1 MTNTNQVDSGMPR
14 RELGQ
19 GLKVSALGLGCMGMS
34 FAYGQADEAE
44 SLRTIRAAIEL
55 GINFLDTAEVYGP
68 FTNEEL
74 VGKAIKDVP
83 RESIVVATKFG
94 FKFEDGNI
102 TGVDSRPEHVRD
114 ACEGSLKRLDVEYID
129 LFYQHRVD
137 PNVPIEDTIGAMAR
151 LVDEGK
157 VRHLGLS
164 EASAKTIRRA
174 HKVHPITALQS
185 EYSLWERAVEKEAL
199 PAVRELGIGFVPY
212 SPLGRGFLTGKIKNT
227 RELSEDDFRRQL
239 PRFEDENLRRNL
251 AIVEKVETLASEKG
265 ATPGQ
270 IALAWILHKG
280 ENFVPIPGTS
290 RVKHLKENAAAV
302 FIKLSA
308 EEMAALDGLSAQ
320 VSGERYREQQMAMV
334 NK

>member
-74 VGKAIKDVP
+74 VGKAIKNVP

-94 FKFEDGNI
+94 FRFEDGKI
-102 TGVDSRPEHVRD
+102 TGLDSRPEHVREV
-114 ACEGSLKRLDVEYID
+114 CEGSLKRLGVEYID

-137 PNVPIEDTIGAMAR
+137 PDVLIEDTVGAMAR

-157 VRHLGLS
+157 IRHLGLS
-164 EASAKTIRRA
+164 EASAETIRRA

-185 EYSLWERAVEKEAL
+185 EYSLWERAVEKGAL
-199 PAVRELGIGFVPY
+199 AAVRELGIGFVPY
-212 SPLGRGFLTGKIKNT
+212 SPLGRGFLTGKIKDVE
-227 RELSEDDFRRQL
+227 ELSEDDFRRQL
-239 PRFEDENLRRNL
+239 PRFEDENLRRNM
-251 AIVEKVETLASEKG
+251 AIVEKVESLARERG

-302 FIKLSA
+302 FIKLTA
-308 EEMAALDGLSAQ
+308 DEMAALDGLSSL
-320 VSGERYREQQMAMV
+320 VVGERYREKDMARV

>member
-74 VGKAIKDVP
+74 VGKAIKNVP

-94 FKFEDGNI
+94 FRFEDGKI
-102 TGVDSRPEHVRD
+102 TGLDSRPEHVREV
-114 ACEGSLKRLDVEYID
+114 CEGSLKRLGVEYID

-137 PNVPIEDTIGAMAR
+137 PDVLIEDTVGAMAR

-157 VRHLGLS
+157 IRHLGLS
-164 EASAKTIRRA
+164 EASAETIRRA

-185 EYSLWERAVEKEAL
+185 EYSLWERAVEKGAL
-199 PAVRELGIGFVPY
+199 AAVRELGIGFVPY
-212 SPLGRGFLTGKIKNT
+212 SPLGRGFLTGKIKDVE
-227 RELSEDDFRRQL
+227 ELSEDDFRRQL
-239 PRFEDENLRRNL
+239 PRFEDENLRRNM
-251 AIVEKVETLASEKG
+251 AIVEKVESLARERG

-302 FIKLSA
+302 FIKLTA
-308 EEMAALDGLSAQ
+308 DEMAALDGLSSLVA
-320 VSGERYREQQMAMV
+320 GERYREKDMARV

>member
-74 VGKAIKDVP
+74 VGKAIKNVP

-94 FKFEDGNI
+94 FRFEDGKI
-102 TGVDSRPEHVRD
+102 TGLDSRPEHVREV
-114 ACEGSLKRLDVEYID
+114 CEGSLKRLGVEYID

-137 PNVPIEDTIGAMAR
+137 PDVLIEDTVGAMAR

-157 VRHLGLS
+157 IRHLGLS
-164 EASAKTIRRA
+164 EASAETIRRA

-185 EYSLWERAVEKEAL
+185 EYSLWERAVEKGAL
-199 PAVRELGIGFVPY
+199 SAVRELGIGFVPY
-212 SPLGRGFLTGKIKNT
+212 SPLGRGFLTGKIKGVE
-227 RELSEDDFRRQL
+227 ELSEDDFRRQL
-239 PRFEDENLRRNL
+239 PRFEDENLRRNM
-251 AIVEKVETLASEKG
+251 AIVEKVESLARERG

-302 FIKLSA
+302 FIKLTA
-308 EEMAALDGLSAQ
+308 DEMAALDGLSSL
-320 VSGERYREQQMAMV
+320 VVGERYREKDMARV

>member
-74 VGKAIKDVP
+74 VGKAIKNVP

-94 FKFEDGNI
+94 FRFEDGKI
-102 TGVDSRPEHVRD
+102 TGLDSRPEHVREV
-114 ACEGSLKRLDVEYID
+114 CEGSLKRLGVEYID

-137 PNVPIEDTIGAMAR
+137 PDVLIEDTVGAMAR

-157 VRHLGLS
+157 IRHLGLS
-164 EASAKTIRRA
+164 EASAETIRRA

-185 EYSLWERAVEKEAL
+185 EYSLWERAVEKGAL
-199 PAVRELGIGFVPY
+199 AAVRELGIGFVPY
-212 SPLGRGFLTGKIKNT
+212 SPLGRGFLTGKIKDVE
-227 RELSEDDFRRQL
+227 ELSEDDFRRQL
-239 PRFEDENLRRNL
+239 PRFEDENLRRNM
-251 AIVEKVETLASEKG
+251 AIVEKVESLAREKG

-302 FIKLSA
+302 FIKLTA
-308 EEMAALDGLSAQ
+308 DEMAPLDGLSSL
-320 VSGERYREQQMAMV
+320 VVGERYREKDMARV

>member
-44 SLRTIRAAIEL
+44 SLRTISAAIEL

-74 VGKAIKDVP
+74 VGKAIKNVP
-83 RESIVVATKFG
+83 RGSVVVATKFG
-94 FKFEDGNI
+94 FRFEDGKI
-102 TGVDSRPEHVRD
+102 TGLDSRPEHVREV
-114 ACEGSLKRLDVEYID
+114 CEGSLKRLGVEYID

-137 PNVPIEDTIGAMAR
+137 PSVPIEDTVGAMAR

-157 VRHLGLS
+157 IRHLGLS
-164 EASAKTIRRA
+164 EASAETIRRA

-185 EYSLWERAVEKEAL
+185 EYSLWERAVEKGAL
-199 PAVRELGIGFVPY
+199 SAVRELGIGFVPY
-212 SPLGRGFLTGKIKNT
+212 SPLGRGFLTGKIKGVE
-227 RELSEDDFRRQL
+227 ELSEDDFRRQL
-239 PRFEDENLRRNL
+239 PRFEDENLRRNM
-251 AIVEKVETLASEKG
+251 AIVEKVESLAREKG

-290 RVKHLKENAAAV
+290 RVKHLKENTAAV
-302 FIKLSA
+302 SIKLTA
-308 EEMAALDGLSAQ
+308 DEMAALDGLSSLVA
-320 VSGERYREQQMAMV
+320 GERYREKDMARV

>member
-1 MTNTNQVDSGMPR
+1 MTNSNQVDSSMPR

-44 SLRTIRAAIEL
+44 SLKTIQTAIEL

-68 FTNEEL
+68 FANEEL
-74 VGKAIKDVP
+74 VGKAVRNVP
-83 RESIVVATKFG
+83 RESIVIATKFG
-94 FKFEDGNI
+94 FKFEDGKI
-102 TGVDSRPEHVRD
+102 TGLDSRPEHVREVCD
-114 ACEGSLKRLDVEYID
+114 GSLKRLGVEYID

-157 VRHLGLS
+157 IRHLGLS
-164 EASAKTIRRA
+164 EASAETIRRA
-174 HKVHPITALQS
+174 HKIHPITALQS
-185 EYSLWERAVEKEAL
+185 EYSLWERAIETGAL
-199 PAVRELGIGFVPY
+199 PTVRELGIGFVPY
-212 SPLGRGFLTGKIKNT
+212 SPLGRGFLTGKIKDT

-251 AIVEKVETLASEKG
+251 AIVEKVETLAREKG

-308 EEMAALDGLSAQ
+308 EEMAALDELSAQ
-320 VSGERYREQQMAMV
+320 VIGERYREQQMALV

>member
-19 GLKVSALGLGCMGMS
+19 GLKVSAIGLGCMGMS
-34 FAYGQADEAE
+34 FAYGQADEGE
-44 SLRTIRAAIEL
+44 SLRTIQAAIEL

-74 VGKAIKDVP
+74 VGKAIKNVP

-94 FKFEDGNI
+94 FKFEDGTI
-102 TGVDSRPEHVRD
+102 TGVDSRPEHVRE
-114 ACEGSLKRLDVEYID
+114 ACEGSLKRLGVEHID

-164 EASAKTIRRA
+164 EASAETIRRA

-185 EYSLWERAVEKEAL
+185 EYSLWERAVEKEVVPAL
-199 PAVRELGIGFVPY
+199 SELGIGLVPY
-212 SPLGRGFLTGKIKNT
+212 SPLGRGFLTGKIKDT

-251 AIVEKVETLASEKG
+251 SIVEKVETLAREKG

-290 RVKHLKENAAAV
+290 KVKHLKENAKAV

-308 EEMAALDGLSAQ
+308 EEMAALDELSAQ
-320 VSGERYREQQMAMV
+320 VIGERYREQQMAMV

>member
-44 SLRTIRAAIEL
+44 SLRTIQAAIEL

-74 VGKAIKDVP
+74 VGKAIKNVP

-102 TGVDSRPEHVRD
+102 TGVDSRPEHVRE

-164 EASAKTIRRA
+164 EASAETIRRA

-185 EYSLWERAVEKEAL
+185 EYSLWERAVEKGAL
-199 PAVRELGIGFVPY
+199 PTVRELGIGFVPY
-212 SPLGRGFLTGKIKNT
+212 SPLGRGFLTGKIKDT

-251 AIVEKVETLASEKG
+251 AIVEKVETLAREKG

-302 FIKLSA
+302 YIKLSA
-308 EEMAALDGLSAQ
+308 EEMDALDGLSAQ

>member
-1 MTNTNQVDSGMPR
+1 
-14 RELGQ
+14 
-19 GLKVSALGLGCMGMS
+19 
-34 FAYGQADEAE
+34 
-44 SLRTIRAAIEL
+44 
-55 GINFLDTAEVYGP
+55 
-68 FTNEEL
+68 
-74 VGKAIKDVP
+74 VP

-102 TGVDSRPEHVRD
+102 TGVDSRPEHVRE
-114 ACEGSLKRLDVEYID
+114 ACEGSLKRLGVEYID

-164 EASAKTIRRA
+164 EASAETIRRA
-174 HKVHPITALQS
+174 HKIYPITALQS
-185 EYSLWERAVEKEAL
+185 EYSLWERAVEKEVVPAL
-199 PAVRELGIGFVPY
+199 SELGIGLVPY
-212 SPLGRGFLTGKIKNT
+212 SPLGRGFLTGKIKDT

-251 AIVEKVETLASEKG
+251 AIVEKVETLAREKG

-302 FIKLSA
+302 YIKLSA

>member
-44 SLRTIRAAIEL
+44 SLRTIQAAIEL

-74 VGKAIKDVP
+74 VGKAIKSVP

-102 TGVDSRPEHVRD
+102 TGVDSRPEHVRE

-137 PNVPIEDTIGAMAR
+137 PNVPIEDTVGAMAR

-164 EASAKTIRRA
+164 EASAETIRRA

-185 EYSLWERAVEKEAL
+185 EYSLWERAVEKGAL
-199 PAVRELGIGFVPY
+199 PTVRELGIGFVPY
-212 SPLGRGFLTGKIKNT
+212 SPLGRGFLTGKIKDT

-251 AIVEKVETLASEKG
+251 AIVQKVETLAREKG
-265 ATPGQ
+265 ATSGQ

-302 FIKLSA
+302 YIKLSA

-320 VSGERYREQQMAMV
+320 VSGERYSEKQLAFL
-334 NK
+334 N